1 MLPPF
6 SLTDPFSQAAWE
18 AGQNAGAY
26 SLSQNFAYTL
36 LGSSITGASLILIIY
51 TIVSPKLWE
60 KIKDKRLQKEKE
72 LFTYVET
79 CLHGMRKRKSEL
91 SSKDKEELVEKA
103 TALKE
108 YSITPFYLRKRPGIF
123 IFSCYILSAIMILLW
138 EQKILYKL
146 ANLTPLIF
154 LFGTIGFFI
163 AGVTLIRDIT
173 DLVKEKYKEEKK

>member
-1 MLPPF
+1 
-6 SLTDPFSQAAWE
+6 
-18 AGQNAGAY
+18 
-26 SLSQNFAYTL
+26 
-36 LGSSITGASLILIIY
+36 
-51 TIVSPKLWE
+51 
-60 KIKDKRLQKEKE
+60 
-72 LFTYVET
+72 
-79 CLHGMRKRKSEL
+79 MRKRKSEL